1 MAGRNRI
8 PHEAFGH
15 RRAYPLEEHVP
26 RGPLARPLPPHPALL
41 EEELEIRH
49 VELRRLLV
57 ENRRLVED
65 RIALERELNSAREE
79 FRRMNLGITDMR
91 AEQDLQSRELIERVL
106 KLDAD
111 LRATEPLKMEAAK
124 LRDEI
129 QRLNAIRQD
138 LTGQV
143 QALSQDLAKFRAENQ
158 QIPVLKT
165 EIDGLH
171 QELVRARFDLTI
183 FYLKILHRE

>member
-1 MAGRNRI
+1 MAGRNRV

-15 RRAYPLEEHVP
+15 RRGYPLEEHVH

-49 VELRRLLV
+49 VELRRLLG

-65 RIALERELNSAREE
+65 RIALERELTSAREE
-79 FRRMNLGITDMR
+79 LRRMNLGITDMR
-91 AEQDLQSRELIERVL
+91 TEQELQSRELIDRVL
-106 KLDAD
+106 KLEAD
-111 LRATEPLKMEAAK
+111 LRATEPLKIEAAK

-138 LTGQV
+138 MTGQV
-143 QALSQDLAKFRAENQ
+143 QALSQDLAKLRADNQ
-158 QIPVLKT
+158 QIPMLRS

-171 QELVRARFDLTI
+171 QELLQARFGITI
-183 FYLKILHRE
+183 FL